1 MYYIDYQPRNERRRS
16 TMTTIREIREENYIS
31 RRELADL
38 SGVSESTIVRIEEG
52 NNRTR
57 REIAEKVLQA
67 LSKKIGKE
75 IALDAIEG
83 LNLYNVMRDR
93 KQRTKTRSEPEA
105 A

>member
-1 MYYIDYQPRNERRRS
+1 MA
-16 TMTTIREIREENYIS
+16 TIRELREGNYIS

-38 SGVSESTIVRIEEG
+38 SGVSESTIVRIEDG

-57 REIAEKVLQA
+57 RDVAEKVLVA
-67 LSKKIGKE
+67 LSKKIGQE
-75 IALDAIEG
+75 ITIDAIEG

-93 KQRTKTRSEPEA
+93 RQRTKSRNVPEA

>member
-1 MYYIDYQPRNERRRS
+1 MA
-16 TMTTIREIREENYIS
+16 TLRELREGNYIS

-52 NNRTR
+52 TNRIR
-57 REIAEKVLQA
+57 RDIAEKVLQA
-67 LSKKIGKE
+67 LSRKIEQE
-75 IALDAIEG
+75 ITIEAIEG

-93 KQRTKTRSEPEA
+93 KQRTKSKSDLEA